1 MNEFEL
7 DFEFLKKKILKKRKK
22 IGHFQKFTIVFFVK
36 KLKTFKNG
44 WIWTLDFGDFE
55 LKNTQKKLIN

>member
-36 KLKTFKNG
+36 KKIEN
-44 WIWTLDFGDFE
+44 I
-55 LKNTQKKLIN
+55 